1 MGEGK
6 KGARPGT
13 RGTTNNPG
21 GRPAEALM
29 EREKWRK
36 YGAEARKK
44 AVNLMRHGSTEQIQL
59 NAAKLIIERAWGA
72 RSRMS
77 RLGARRHP
85 ARWSSS
91 INAKP
96 RPKSTFSRQL
106 GSSMF
111 RPVTPQTDMHPH
123 WSTTWEPIGR
133 AGQRISES
141 VNSSSDRSQ
150 DSTSQDP
157 VAAPERS
164 PAPSER

>member
-72 RSRMS
+72 SVQDVQIRSTSSPRAVVIIDQRQAAAQIDVQPATRVIDVS
-77 RLGARRHP
+77 PGHAANGHAPALEHDLGADR
-85 ARWSSS
+85 
-91 INAKP
+91 
-96 RPKSTFSRQL
+96 
-106 GSSMF
+106 
-111 RPVTPQTDMHPH
+111 
-123 WSTTWEPIGR
+123 EGR
-133 AGQRISES
+133 AEDQ
-141 VNSSSDRSQ
+141 
-150 DSTSQDP
+150 
-157 VAAPERS
+157 
-164 PAPSER
+164 